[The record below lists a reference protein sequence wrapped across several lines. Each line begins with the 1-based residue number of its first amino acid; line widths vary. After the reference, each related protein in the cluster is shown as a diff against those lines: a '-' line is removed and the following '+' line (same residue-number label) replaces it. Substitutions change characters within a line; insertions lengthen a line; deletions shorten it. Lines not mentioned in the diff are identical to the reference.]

1 MQAFHHASPAL
12 PAGLLAPGSWLAA
25 SGLNE
30 GELALAGIHRRSA
43 ERIVEIL
50 FRLKSLP
57 ARFRDGVVWLLRQPM
72 DREYETYLAGSADC
86 FDLERRMQ
94 AWDRRPKSLY

>member
-1 MQAFHHASPAL
+1 MQAVHHVPPTFSTRP
-12 PAGLLAPGSWLAA
+12 LAPRSWLAA

-43 ERIVEIL
+43 ERLVEVL
-50 FRLKSLP
+50 FSLQTLP
-57 ARFRDGVVWLLRQPM
+57 ARIRASVKSWLRNPI
-72 DREYETYLAGSADC
+72 DREYERYLAGSADC

-94 AWDRRPKSLY
+94 QWEHRPKSLF